1 MADNKKALRAMA
13 KQIIEGKEDQYK
25 IDRDTTTGKD
35 EGDDAFPYEEA
46 PNVCWVVIDKNSG
59 SGYIQISGG
68 GIEARIIQTGP
79 EESGL
84 EQAEIYQDQAC
95 MIFGRSTV
103 LYIRPKKK
111 K

>member
-1 MADNKKALRAMA
+1 MADNKKALRAKA
-13 KQIIEGKEDQYK
+13 KQIIHSQEDQYK
-25 IDRDTTTGKD
+25 IDRDLTIGKD

-46 PNVCWVVIDKNSG
+46 PNVRWVVIDKNSG

-68 GIEARIIQTGP
+68 GREARIITTGP
-79 EESGL
+79 KESGV
-84 EQAEIYQDQAC
+84 EYEEIHEDQAC